1 MPGAQRES
9 NGNAMKKTSPPPGKA
24 RHGDAP
30 RPEYLFDYAHSRSN
44 RFAAKL
50 GPQTVAVVLE
60 SDVAQGFH
68 SSRSVNKLLRSV
80 IAAVPNAKGRRKAS

>member
-1 MPGAQRES
+1 
-9 NGNAMKKTSPPPGKA
+9 MKKASRPTRKA
-24 RHGDAP
+24 PGDAS
-30 RPEYLFDYAHSRSN
+30 RPEYQFDYAWSRSN

-60 SDVAQGFH
+60 SDVAQVFH